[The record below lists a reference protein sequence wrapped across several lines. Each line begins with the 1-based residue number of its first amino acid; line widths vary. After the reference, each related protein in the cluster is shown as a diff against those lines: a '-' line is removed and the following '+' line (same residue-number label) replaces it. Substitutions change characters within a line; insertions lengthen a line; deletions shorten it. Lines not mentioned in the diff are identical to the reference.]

1 MRNEALSLYVKRKSG
16 KGQSI
21 RWKIRTALSTLLLLA
36 VTALLSFAVVFI
48 FSMADGLD
56 NVLQLLGSGTLVS
69 YDEIEPSLLPPQS
82 YVNEVKTTQAL
93 CYSLDESALVTVKG
107 VDDDYFFSERR
118 DALNLD
124 LIDNP
129 TTLDGI
135 IISRILASE
144 LSVEAGDNLALMIYD
159 ADMERIRP
167 VYLFIEGTYSTG
179 YSEFDSSLVFTSGD
193 LAGGTRQW
201 EIYTASDASSFEND
215 LVSRG
220 YNVVGYQRIYASIY
234 SNIKTS
240 VTLLS
245 AVVTLLAFLA
255 GFFSI
260 SVSAEYIERDKR
272 DIALMMLSG
281 SSSRDMAG
289 CYMMITVRRVL
300 YALLSGLALGI
311 AAALLFIPFLSG
323 VNVQDYPFLQSYV
336 TDFPVRIPYVMLLA
350 VFIVLLLSSCLSLF
364 ISLRKGTGA
373 SLKGALVS

>member
-1 MRNEALSLYVKRKSG
+1 MC
-16 KGQSI
+16 
-21 RWKIRTALSTLLLLA
+21 T
-36 VTALLSFAVVFI
+36 
-48 FSMADGLD
+48 
-56 NVLQLLGSGTLVS
+56 
-69 YDEIEPSLLPPQS
+69 
-82 YVNEVKTTQAL
+82 
-93 CYSLDESALVTVKG
+93 
-107 VDDDYFFSERR
+107 SE
-118 DALNLD
+118 
-124 LIDNP
+124 
-129 TTLDGI
+129 
-135 IISRILASE
+135 
-144 LSVEAGDNLALMIYD
+144 
-159 ADMERIRP
+159 
-167 VYLFIEGTYSTG
+167 
-179 YSEFDSSLVFTSGD
+179 D

-201 EIYTASDASSFEND
+201 EIYTASDASSLEND

-300 YALLSGLALGI
+300 YALLSGLAVGI

-336 TDFPVRIPYVMLLA
+336 TDFPIRIPYVMLLA
-350 VFIVLLLSSCLSLF
+350 VFIALLLSSCLSLF

-373 SLKGALVS
+373 SVKGDLVS

>member
-16 KGQSI
+16 KGQSV
-21 RWKIRTALSTLLLLA
+21 RWKIRTVLSTLLLLA
-36 VTALLSFAVVFI
+36 VTAVLSFAVVFI

-56 NVLQLLGSGTLVS
+56 NVLQLLGSGTVVS
-69 YDEIEPSLLPPQS
+69 YDEIEPSELPPGT
-82 YVNEVKTTQAL
+82 YVNEVRTTQAL
-93 CYSLDESALVTVKG
+93 CYSLDESALVNVKG
-107 VDDDYFFSERR
+107 VDDDYFFKERR
-118 DALNLD
+118 NALNLD
-124 LIDNP
+124 VIDNP
-129 TTLDGI
+129 TTLEGI
-135 IISRILASE
+135 IISRILASS

-179 YSEFDSSLVFTSGD
+179 YSEFDSSLVFTSKE
-193 LAGGTRQW
+193 LVGGTRMW
-201 EIYTASDASSFEND
+201 EVYAQSDAEDLEND

-220 YNVVGYQRIYASIY
+220 YNVDGYQRIYASIY

-240 VTLLS
+240 VVLLF

-281 SSSRDMAG
+281 SSGQDMAA
-289 CYMMITVRRVL
+289 CYMRITVRRVL
-300 YALLSGLALGI
+300 YALLAGLVLGI
-311 AAALLFIPFLSG
+311 AAALFFIPFLSG

-336 TDFPVRIPYVMLLA
+336 TDFPVRIPYGMLLA
-350 VFIVLLLSSCLSLF
+350 LFIALLLSSCLSLF
-364 ISLRKGTGA
+364 ASLRKGTGA
-373 SLKGALVS
+373 SLKEALVS